1 MNRTH
6 QKKGFVGLLAKIL
19 GDIETVVVRQVQFSE
34 TCRICLL
41 LHRFKEECN
50 KNTDQKVI
58 FIINESKERT
68 VPHKDID

>member
-1 MNRTH
+1 M
-6 QKKGFVGLLAKIL
+6 I
-19 GDIETVVVRQVQFSE
+19 VVRQVRFSE

-68 VPHKDID
+68 VSHKDID